1 MQNKIS
7 LEKKHLYFLT
17 AIILAVIGI
26 SYVIAYGGS
35 SPATVG
41 HSAGE
46 LDLTPLYI
54 DAVNGNVGIG
64 TTSPSYNKLRVSA
77 SANQIGI
84 EDNEGTPRIWTLN
97 ADANQLRIT
106 DETAGA
112 NRLIVDN
119 SGNVGIGTTSPSA
132 KLYVTGGGVTFEQ
145 IPLDKSIRI
154 EHTQN
159 VNTNEF
165 IRMFGAGEEKIRF
178 QTDGSGWFRGN
189 VGIGTT
195 NPTTKLE
202 VSGGPIKA
210 TGGLVIET
218 RASDPANPETGRMW
232 LITS

>member
-26 SYVIAYGGS
+26 SYVIAYGGT
-35 SPATVG
+35 SPAKDG

-46 LDLTPLYI
+46 LELTPLYN
-54 DAVNGNVGIG
+54 DAVNGNG
-64 TTSPSYNKLRVSA
+64 
-77 SANQIGI
+77 
-84 EDNEGTPRIWTLN
+84 
-97 ADANQLRIT
+97 
-106 DETAGA
+106 
-112 NRLIVDN
+112 
-119 SGNVGIGTTSPSA
+119 GN
-132 KLYVTGGGVTFEQ
+132 
-145 IPLDKSIRI
+145 
-154 EHTQN
+154 
-159 VNTNEF
+159 
-165 IRMFGAGEEKIRF
+165 
-178 QTDGSGWFRGN
+178 
-189 VGIGTT
+189 GTT